1 MELETEV
8 KICLEHWELKPLR
21 DRLREL
27 GATLKAPRT
36 FESNLLFDFPDRRLT
51 RSDCALR
58 LRTYGDRSL
67 ITFKGRVEEGSRYKE
82 RPEAQTAVEDSDTAK
97 RILEAVGFEV
107 CFRYEKHREKWVL
120 RVADE
125 SVEVCV
131 DETPIGDFSE
141 LEGSGPAIEA
151 AAEVL
156 GWDSSRFLRANYVD
170 LYLEAGLGPTNSI

>member
-97 RILEAVGFEV
+97 RILEAVG
-107 CFRYEKHREKWVL
+107 L
-120 RVADE
+120 
-125 SVEVCV
+125 EVCV

-156 GWDSSRFLRANYVD
+156 GWD
-170 LYLEAGLGPTNSI
+170 